1 MADTVQDFYKIM
13 NELNPDLQFI
23 IEEFTTNI
31 NFLDI
36 NLKIIDKKL
45 HFDVYQLTNSFIYL
59 HHKSCHPTHTKN
71 NIAL

>member
-23 IEEFTTNI
+23 FEEFTTNI

-59 HHKSCHPTHTKN
+59 YHKSCHPIHTKN
-71 NIAL
+71 NIVL